1 MGQYGRYSKY
11 NATKVSVDGH
21 LFASKR
27 EAERYEELK
36 KLEQEGKIAQL
47 ELQPRFELVPA
58 FRCQGEAV
66 RKMEY
71 VADFKYLDFER
82 GGLVVEDVKGFRTQ
96 EYKLKCKLFKYF
108 YVRDGQMIFEEV
120 Q

>member
-1 MGQYGRYSKY
+1 MGRSGKY
-11 NATKVSVDGH
+11 NASKVVIDGH
-21 LFASKR
+21 RFDSRR
-27 EAERYEELK
+27 EAARYETLK
-36 KLEQEGKIAQL
+36 QLEAAGKIAQL

-71 VADFKYLDFER
+71 VADFRYLDYER
-82 GGLVVEDVKGFRTQ
+82 GGLVVEDVKGFKTP
-96 EYKLKCKLFKYF
+96 EYKVKIKIFKYQ

-120 Q
+120 

>member
-1 MGQYGRYSKY
+1 MGRSGRFSKY
-11 NATKVSVDGH
+11 NAAKVHVDGH
-21 LFASKR
+21 RFDSKR

-36 KLEQEGKIAQL
+36 TLEQEGKIAQL

-58 FRCQGEAV
+58 FHCQGEAV

-82 GGLVVEDVKGFRTQ
+82 GGLVVEDVKGFRTP
-96 EYKLKCKLFKYF
+96 EYRIKCKLFKYL

-120 Q
+120 

>member
-1 MGQYGRYSKY
+1 MAWKRSKY
-11 NATKVSVDGH
+11 NARKIVVDGH
-21 LFASKR
+21 KFDSER
-27 EAERYEELK
+27 EAMRYRALK
-36 KLEQEGKIAQL
+36 KMEQDGKIAQL

-82 GGLVVEDVKGFRTQ
+82 GGLVVEDVKGFRTP
-96 EYKLKCKLFKYF
+96 EYKIKCKLFKYL

-120 Q
+120 

>member
-1 MGQYGRYSKY
+1 MAWKRSKY
-11 NATKVSVDGH
+11 NSRKVVVDGH
-21 LFASKR
+21 KFDSER
-27 EAERYEELK
+27 EALRYRALK
-36 KLEQEGKIAQL
+36 KMEQEGKIAQL

-82 GGLVVEDVKGFRTQ
+82 GGLVVEDVKGFRTP
-96 EYKLKCKLFKYF
+96 EYKLKCKLFKYL

>member
-1 MGQYGRYSKY
+1 MGRSGRFSKY
-11 NATKVSVDGH
+11 NAAKVHVDGH
-21 LFASKR
+21 RFDSKR

-36 KLEQEGKIAQL
+36 AMEQEGKISQL
-47 ELQPRFELVPA
+47 VLQPRFELVPA

-82 GGLVVEDVKGFRTQ
+82 GGLVVEDVKGFRTP
-96 EYKLKCKLFKYF
+96 EYRLKCKLFKYL
-108 YVRDGQMIFEEV
+108 YVRDGQMVFEEV
-120 Q
+120 

>member
-1 MGQYGRYSKY
+1 MEWKRSKY
-11 NATKVSVDGH
+11 NAHKVVVDGH
-21 LFASKR
+21 TFDSER
-27 EAERYEELK
+27 EALRYRELK
-36 KLEQEGKIAQL
+36 KLESEGKIALL

-82 GGLVVEDVKGFRTQ
+82 GSLVVEDVKGFRTP
-96 EYKLKCKLFKYF
+96 EYKLKCKLFKYL
-108 YVRDGQMIFEEV
+108 YVRDWQMIFEEV
-120 Q
+120 